1 MECDCA
7 SVMSDL
13 IFVAVM
19 VAFFVGAGLYARFCD
34 KL

>member
-1 MECDCA
+1 MQ
-7 SVMSDL
+7 DL

-19 VAFFVGAGLYARFCD
+19 VAAFLAAQLYARWCG

>member
-1 MECDCA
+1 
-7 SVMSDL
+7 MSDL